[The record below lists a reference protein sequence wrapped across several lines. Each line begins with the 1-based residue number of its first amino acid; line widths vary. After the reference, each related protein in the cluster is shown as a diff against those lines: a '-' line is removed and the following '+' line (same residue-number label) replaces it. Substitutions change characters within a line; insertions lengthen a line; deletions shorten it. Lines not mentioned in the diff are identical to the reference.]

1 MSVNVNIQGPW
12 WKQQNVVDKWN
23 EGIWGWGRPDHVSA
37 TNYDQ
42 RKSSSQLSTE
52 EQGIMKKR
60 YEYYSNIEECT
71 DRVFNPTLQKAR
83 RRHRRYRYNERVYRM
98 GHTSL
103 LWGSGIL
110 AIGATVC
117 SVIHETNKNESLEV
131 IILLLPIMLL
141 VLEGLE
147 SKWKVAVKKASCHR
161 AAGLVESEYYRFR
174 TQAGKY
180 SDANCTARIGTQSVT
195 PDDIKNERE
204 RQLEVELEKINKG
217 AKFANSRPWK
227 KSDDPCCACWG
238 WLCACWGWFCLIFD
252 PPRLLA
258 GPDVLSLEE
267 YKRERVD
274 NFYGMRDIRGEVKDS
289 SWLRNMFL
297 VTALLASATGMGLS
311 GQHHERWVSVTTLVT
326 ALIARLRTAYRTKD
340 FPFYINALQ
349 KMGEDYET
357 VEEAVTHIEDAL
369 LKTLPSVKDIQ
380 MDMAK
385 NAQEVDVDD
394 DTIVA
399 G

>member
-60 YEYYSNIEECT
+60 YEYYSNIEEC
-71 DRVFNPTLQKAR
+71 DNRVFNPTLQKAR
-83 RRHRRYRYNERVYRM
+83 KRHRRYRYNEHIYRKR
-98 GHTSL
+98 HRL
-103 LWGSGIL
+103 LVWGS
-110 AIGATVC
+110 AIAAITASVC
-117 SVIHETNKNESLEV
+117 SVIQETNKDETLEA
-131 IILLLPIMLL
+131 ITLILPL
-141 VLEGLE
+141 VLFALEGIE
-147 SKWKVAVKKASCHR
+147 SKMDVVVGEDSCHR

-204 RQLEVELEKINKG
+204 RQLEEELAKINEG
-217 AKFANSRPWK
+217 AKFAISLP
-227 KSDDPCCACWG
+227 SDACCS
-238 WLCACWGWFCLIFD
+238 WFGHSH
-252 PPRLLA
+252 LLA

-274 NFYGMRDIRGEVKDS
+274 NFYGMRDIKGEVNRL
-289 SWLRNMFL
+289 SWLQFWL
-297 VTALLASATGMGLS
+297 LIAALLASAAGTGLS
-311 GQHHERWVSVTTLVT
+311 GERHERWVAVTTLVT
-326 ALIARLRTAYRTKD
+326 ALIARLRTTYRANDET
-340 FPFYINALQ
+340 FYANAVQ
-349 KMGEDYET
+349 KMQAHYDSA
-357 VEEAVTHIEDAL
+357 EEAATHIENAL
-369 LKTLPSVKDIQ
+369 LKTLPSSKDAQKDIE
-380 MDMAK
+380 A
-385 NAQEVDVDD
+385 NTEIVDSDD
-394 DTIVA
+394 DA
-399 G
+399 A